1 VFPLA
6 PLAYYLGA
14 SFEIADQPRLRADD
28 TVLTL
33 PTGEGLERRSQRLL
47 KQFLT
52 LDTITRTEG
61 LYDVELH
68 ERRRLESR
76 LGESIDFE
84 ELYKASV
91 PEQIDAYLDIPWEL
105 VSDLGPTWRL
115 VVDVEPDFQ
124 YVNLLPY
131 IFNHLGI
138 IRTNA
143 GVETQEVD
151 TELTSSADLVR
162 SVTQP
167 TAGLQR
173 RQSEEEPLES
183 VQLPETDALEHAWVG
198 SGPAFGA
205 NKMLIEGCQ
214 HLSDWEASDEITIT
228 VVCTNEQMQAEGE
241 ATSLYGDR
249 DEVPFDVRYEFLPSK
264 DEMASIL
271 GEPIDFL
278 HYIGHVEDGK
288 LVCSD
293 GDLDVS
299 TVENVNVGAFL
310 MNGCQS
316 YEPAIDLVKAGSV
329 AGIATLSD
337 VSNAEAIKVG
347 ILTAEF
353 LNAGFSL
360 RAALEVIRE
369 HQIVGK
375 QYAVVGDGSVSVT
388 QPKSS
393 VPTKLDVEQTRSDQY
408 ELTISTYPASDL
420 GIGSLYRP
428 HIPSITHHY
437 LNSGLIDSFSIL
449 REDLREFFNL
459 ERSPVVYQGDI
470 RWTTSIIN
478 EI

>member
-1 VFPLA
+1 A

-162 SVTQP
+162 SDTQP

-173 RQSEEEPLES
+173 RHSEEQPLES
-183 VQLPETDALEHAWVG
+183 VQLPETEALEHAWVG

-228 VVCTNEQMQAEGE
+228 VVCTDEQMQAEGE

-249 DEVPFDVRYEFLPSK
+249 DEVPFDIRYEFLPTR

-271 GEPIDFL
+271 EEPIDFL
-278 HYIGHVEDGK
+278 HYVGHVEDGN

-293 GDLDVS
+293 GELDVS
-299 TVENVNVGAFL
+299 TVDDVKVGAFL

-316 YEPAIDLVKAGSV
+316 YEPAVDLVKAGSV
-329 AGIATLSD
+329 AGIATLAE
-337 VSNAEAIKVG
+337 VSNAEAVKVG

-360 RAALEVIRE
+360 RAGLKIIRE

-375 QYAVVGDGSVSVT
+375 QYVVVGDGSVSVA

-393 VPTKLDVEQTRSDQY
+393 SPTKCSIERIDQNNY
-408 ELTISTYPASDL
+408 ELSLTTYPSSDL
-420 GIGSLYRP
+420 GTGSLFRP
-428 HIPSITHHY
+428 HISQANSHY
-437 LNSGLIDSFSIL
+437 LNGGQIDTYKISNESL
-449 REDLREFFNL
+449 LQFFNL
-459 ERSPVVYQGDI
+459 ERSPVIFRDNI
-470 RWTTSIIN
+470 RWSTSLT
-478 EI
+478 EEL